1 VNRLVSKI
9 IEKSSTGLTLIK
21 KVVNRGMGMELR
33 EAIDLEVRTFLDY
46 FPTDDP
52 RKGLLAFQE
61 RRKPSFR

>member
-9 IEKSSTGLTLIK
+9 IEKSSIGLARIK
-21 KVVNRGMGMELR
+21 RVVNRGMGMEVR
-33 EAIDLEVRTFLDY
+33 EAIALEVRTFLDY

-61 RRKPSFR
+61 